1 MEFFDLD
8 AAAGYIAPRVK
19 KEVGREFELDVDA
32 LVRHALALDIQYM
45 LENGV
50 IDAQGHALD
59 GEYDEDD
66 AFEYILDGLTERM
79 GLDEDAEMAAAQA
92 LDAFTDYE
100 AEYMEKAGFYE

>member
-1 MEFFDLD
+1 M
-8 AAAGYIAPRVK
+8 
-19 KEVGREFELDVDA
+19 
-32 LVRHALALDIQYM
+32 RHALALDIQYM
-45 LENGV
+45 LDNGV